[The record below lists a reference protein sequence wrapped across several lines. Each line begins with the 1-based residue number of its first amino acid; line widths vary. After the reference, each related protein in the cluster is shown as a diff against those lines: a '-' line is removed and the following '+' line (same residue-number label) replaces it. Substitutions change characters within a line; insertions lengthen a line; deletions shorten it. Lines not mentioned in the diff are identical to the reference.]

1 MRLRYRRPLEPT
13 AGHVVLEHLRARL
26 PGPLGN
32 ARLDTPLADL
42 SIDSLDVVELLCLID
57 EEFGVR
63 LEEGLFE
70 KFRTVGDLVEAIVHR
85 SSASAEVAGERG
97 RS

>member
-1 MRLRYRRPLEPT
+1 MRLRHRRTLELT
-13 AGHVVLEHLRARL
+13 AGAVLDHLRARL
-26 PGPLGN
+26 PGPLGH

-57 EEFGVR
+57 EEFDVR
-63 LEEGLFE
+63 LEEGRFE
-70 KFRTVGDLVEAIVHR
+70 KFRTVGDMADAIVQH
-85 SSASAEVAGERG
+85 SGASAQVAGGRG

>member
-13 AGHVVLEHLRARL
+13 AADVVLDHLRARL

-32 ARLDTPLADL
+32 ARLETPLADL

-57 EEFGVR
+57 DEFDVR

-70 KFRTVGDLVEAIVHR
+70 KFRTVGDMAEAIAHR
-85 SSASAEVAGERG
+85 AGTAARVAGERG

>member
-13 AGHVVLEHLRARL
+13 AGVVLDHLRARL
-26 PGPLGN
+26 PGPLGH
-32 ARLDTPLADL
+32 ARLDTPLTDL

-57 EEFGVR
+57 EAFDVR

-70 KFRTVGDLVEAIVHR
+70 KFRTVGDMAEAIVHR
-85 SSASAEVAGERG
+85 SGASAQIAGERG